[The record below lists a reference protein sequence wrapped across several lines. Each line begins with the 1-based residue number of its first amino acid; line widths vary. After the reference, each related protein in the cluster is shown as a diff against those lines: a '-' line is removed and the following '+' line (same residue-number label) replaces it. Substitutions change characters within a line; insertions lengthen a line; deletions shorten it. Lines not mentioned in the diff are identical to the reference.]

1 MNSKKIKILLTA
13 ILVLVSALSINLFAF
28 ATEGDGGA
36 GALPA
41 ETAAPA
47 APPAET
53 AAPEAP
59 PAETA
64 APEAPPVNTQP
75 EVPPTNN
82 DLVIESAP
90 NAQVPTE
97 APQVTPTEAP
107 TTPSYT
113 PPPTNSYRPSTGSS
127 SGTSFYITLVL
138 NNEEEDVEVSVDGNG
153 FVAVPVAP
161 KKEGFKFDGW
171 YSDEELT
178 EKWDFLTS
186 KATRDT
192 VLYAKWSSL
201 QDVSL
206 FSITVSTNLGG
217 VVTVTPTKAQ
227 EGEIVTIKV
236 KPDKG
241 NQLVKN
247 SLSVNGKFIDG
258 YSFEMPANNVIVEA
272 QFESIDAAD
281 NDAGFIKGNIGKI
294 VTIAAIAI
302 VVIAIIVWFILNRE
316 RFSRDDDDD
325 DFFFVEPMAE
335 NEVIR
340 RDDFS
345 KLKRSQLEPIIEGQE
360 KVNDSDKLEINEAEI
375 RKISKTG
382 RINLDQ

>member
-28 ATEGDGGA
+28 ATEGGGD
-36 GALPA
+36 
-41 ETAAPA
+41 
-47 APPAET
+47 
-53 AAPEAP
+53 
-59 PAETA
+59 
-64 APEAPPVNTQP
+64 
-75 EVPPTNN
+75 EV
-82 DLVIESAP
+82 IF
-90 NAQVPTE
+90 
-97 APQVTPTEAP
+97 TEAP
-107 TTPSYT
+107 TPVETQAPAPVET
-113 PPPTNSYRPSTGSS
+113 QAPAPVETQAPAPVETQAPAPVETQAPAPVETQAPAPVETQAPAPVETQAPAPTNSYRPTIGSTT
-127 SGTSFYITLVL
+127 GTSFYITLVL
-138 NNEEEDVEVSVDGNG
+138 NNDEEDVEVSVDRNGN
-153 FVAVPVAP
+153 VAVPVAP

-217 VVTVTPTKAQ
+217 VVTVTPNKAQ

-241 NQLVKN
+241 NQLVEN
-247 SLSVNGKFIDG
+247 SLSVNGKFIEG
-258 YSFEMPANNVIVEA
+258 YTFEMPANNVIVEA
-272 QFESIDAAD
+272 QFESIDAA
-281 NDAGFIKGNIGKI
+281 KGEGNSFFKNNIGKI
-294 VTIAAIAI
+294 ITVVAIAI
-302 VVIAIIVWFILNRE
+302 VVIAIVVWFVLNRE
-316 RFSRDDDDD
+316 RFLPEEEEDDI
-325 DFFFVEPMAE
+325 FFVEPMAE

-360 KVNDSDKLEINEAEI
+360 KVSDNDELEINESEI
-375 RKISKTG
+375 RRISKTG

>member
-28 ATEGDGGA
+28 ATEGGEDFVITDP
-36 GALPA
+36 PA
-41 ETAAPA
+41 PVETQAPA
-47 APPAET
+47 PQETQAP
-53 AAPEAP
+53 
-59 PAETA
+59 
-64 APEAPPVNTQP
+64 
-75 EVPPTNN
+75 
-82 DLVIESAP
+82 
-90 NAQVPTE
+90 
-97 APQVTPTEAP
+97 APQETQAP
-107 TTPSYT
+107 APQETQAPAPQETQAPVPQET
-113 PPPTNSYRPSTGSS
+113 QAPVPQETQAPAPQETQAPPPTNSYRPSTGSS

-138 NNEEEDVEVSVDGNG
+138 NNEEEDVEVSVDRNG

-206 FSITVSTNLGG
+206 FSMTVSTNLGG

-302 VVIAIIVWFILNRE
+302 VVVAIIVWFILNRE

-360 KVNDSDKLEINEAEI
+360 KVSDSDKLEINEAEI

>member
-28 ATEGDGGA
+28 ATEGGEDFVITDP
-36 GALPA
+36 PA
-41 ETAAPA
+41 PVETQAPA
-47 APPAET
+47 PQETQAPVPQET
-53 AAPEAP
+53 QAP
-59 PAETA
+59 
-64 APEAPPVNTQP
+64 
-75 EVPPTNN
+75 
-82 DLVIESAP
+82 
-90 NAQVPTE
+90 
-97 APQVTPTEAP
+97 APQETQA
-107 TTPSYT
+107 

-138 NNEEEDVEVSVDGNG
+138 NNEEEDVEVSVDRNG

-360 KVNDSDKLEINEAEI
+360 KVSDSDKLEINEAEI